1 MIPVKK
7 IALILAVALALSSC
21 GGPSS
26 EETSSEASSSE
37 ASSSEA
43 SSSEASSASSEEA
56 ASEATSSQDTVS
68 EESNSSDTS
77 QEAAAQEA
85 AAQQAAQE
93 AAAQQAAQE
102 AAAQE
107 AAAQEAA
114 AQEAAAQQAA
124 QEAAAQQAAQE
135 AAAQQAAQEAAAQE
149 EASSQS
155 PKTTVNVSGANFLS
169 RVERELLDLHNEVR
183 AERGLGALT
192 LNEDLQTAARIRAKE
207 LCQLYQRT
215 GKEIAHERPN
225 GDTWS
230 TVLRED
236 VPVEYAAAGE
246 NLCSVVYQK
255 EYIDQEGEDP
265 GRESDWWM
273 EQWLGSSTHRE
284 VLTNSRYDQVGFGVY
299 YIKRD
304 GMIYAF
310 AAALFIES
318 K

>member
-56 ASEATSSQDTVS
+56 SDEATSSQDTVS

-85 AAQQAAQE
+85 AAQQ
-93 AAAQQAAQE
+93 
-102 AAAQE
+102 
-107 AAAQEAA
+107 A

>member
-93 AAAQQAAQE
+93 AAAQQ
-102 AAAQE
+102 
-107 AAAQEAA
+107 AAQEAA

>member
-77 QEAAAQEA
+77 QEA
-85 AAQQAAQE
+85 
-93 AAAQQAAQE
+93 
-102 AAAQE
+102 
-107 AAAQEAA
+107 
-114 AQEAAAQQAA
+114 AA